1 LSFIALPVSS
11 VSVSENAELFQ
22 QYSLREPTS
31 ASDWEKYFDLRWRVL
46 RAPSAQ
52 PRGSERDEREADSI
66 HVMICDASRVPLAIG
81 RAHFNSETE
90 AQVRYMAVD
99 PAFTGRGF
107 GGRVLA
113 ELERR
118 ARDRGASRVVLN
130 ARKPAVEFYR
140 KHGYAVLGPGETLF
154 GSIEHSR
161 MEKVLTTI

>member
-1 LSFIALPVSS
+1 VT
-11 VSVSENAELFQ
+11 ENADSFQ
-22 QYSLREPTS
+22 EYSLTEPTS
-31 ASDWEKYFDLRWRVL
+31 GSDWEKYFDLRWRVL
-46 RAPSAQ
+46 RAPWDQ
-52 PRGSERDEREADSI
+52 PRGSERDERETESI
-66 HVMICDASRVPLAIG
+66 HVMICDASRIPLAIG

-99 PAFTGRGF
+99 PASTGRGL

-118 ARDRGASRVVLN
+118 ARDHGATRVVLN

-140 KHGYAVLGPGETLF
+140 KHGYAILGPGETLF

-161 MEKVLTTI
+161 MEKVFASVQT